1 MADMNRKPVA
11 RSLWSFPTMR
21 FPFSLFDDEEEGWLQ
36 EFSDASGLSVYEDE
50 NSVTVEA
57 ALPGIKPEEV
67 EMTFDKGVLWIKAE
81 KREEEKDKN
90 KKFYR
95 KAESAFSYRI
105 AVPGNIDESRQPEAM
120 CKNGILKVIFPK
132 AQKAQPPKKIPV
144 KG

>member
-1 MADMNRKPVA
+1 MVVMNRKPAA

-36 EFSDASGLSVYEDE
+36 EFSDASGLSVFEDE

-95 KAESAFSYRI
+95 KAESSFSYRI
-105 AVPGNIDESRQPEAM
+105 AVPGNIDEGRQPDAL
-120 CKNGILKVIFPK
+120 CKNGILKVVFPK
-132 AQKAQPPKKIPV
+132 TQKGQPPKKIPV

>member
-1 MADMNRKPVA
+1 MTRKPVP
-11 RSLWSFPTMR
+11 RSFWSFPTMR

-50 NSVTVEA
+50 NHVTIEA
-57 ALPGIKPEEV
+57 ALPGIKPEEI

-81 KREEEKDKN
+81 KKEEEKDKG

-95 KAESAFSYRI
+95 KAVAAFSYRI
-105 AVPGNIDESRQPEAM
+105 AVPGNIDEARAPDAA
-120 CKNGILKVIFPK
+120 CKNGILKVVFPK
-132 AQKAQPPKKIPV
+132 TQKVQPKKIPV